1 MLTSIRTRLVILCV
15 AITVLSMLTLSLTT
29 VWVARSN
36 TVEQVDRSIGQITQ
50 QHADALTNLVRDKQ
64 RITSSLTLAVTQ
76 PEAVAHDMTAAA
88 QVAGGFDDA
97 FIVYADKRTIFNHPM
112 PADFDGTARAW
123 YQQAAQTTGPA
134 ITPICVDAYTG
145 KLVVS
150 FVEAFRQDGR
160 LVAVV
165 GTDLRLES
173 MAKMVAEISAT
184 PASFAFLI
192 DEQGQILAHRDAQLG
207 LKPVT
212 AIDPGLQLP
221 MLQQLA
227 RDQTARDQNIG
238 GVGHRLFAHTVTG
251 TPWTLVVAIDRAEA
265 NEPITMMIKLA
276 ASVTAAAL
284 LLAIVSLTLA
294 VRRLLRGLPQV
305 QSALEDIASGDGDL
319 TRRLPAKGRDEL
331 AQIGVAFN
339 RFADKISSV
348 LLDIRKA
355 SESVRSASSEI
366 ASGNQ
371 DLSDRTAKQA
381 SSLEQT
387 AAAMEEITSTVQH
400 NADNASQAASLA
412 ADASRVAT
420 EGGNVV
426 QQVVH
431 TMDDIDASARKIVDI
446 IGVIDG
452 IAFQTNILALN
463 AAVEAARAGEQGR
476 GFAVVAGEV
485 RTLAQRSATAA
496 REIKTLIESSVEQIR
511 AGNTLVRQAGST
523 MGQVVDGVQSVT
535 RIVSEIDMASNEQ
548 RTGVAEVGH
557 AIGSI
562 DNATQQNAALV
573 EEAAAAAQTLLEQAA
588 HLAHLV
594 HGFKL
599 DAHDAGMYGR
609 GVAAAPG
616 LPALTAQ

>member
-1 MLTSIRTRLVILCV
+1 MLTSIRNRLVFLCV

-36 TVEQVDRSIGQITQ
+36 TIEQVDRSIGQITR
-50 QHADALTNLVRDKQ
+50 QHADALANLVRDKQ
-64 RITSSLTLAVTQ
+64 RITTSLTLAVPQ
-76 PEAVAHDMTAAA
+76 PEAVALDMTAAA

-112 PADFDGTARAW
+112 PAEFDATGRAW

-134 ITPICVDAYTG
+134 ITPVYVDAYTG
-145 KLVVS
+145 KLVAS
-150 FVEAFRQDGR
+150 FVEAVRQDGR

-173 MAKMVAEISAT
+173 MAKMVEDISAT
-184 PASFAFLI
+184 SKSFAFLI
-192 DEQGQILAHRDAQLG
+192 DDQGQILAHRDAQLG

-227 RDQTARDQNIG
+227 REQTAREQDIG
-238 GVGHRLFAHTVTG
+238 GVAYRLFVQTVTG

-265 NEPITMMIKLA
+265 NQPVTVMIKLA

-284 LLAIVSLTLA
+284 LLAIVLLTLV
-294 VRRLLRGLPQV
+294 VRRQLRGLPLV
-305 QSALEDIASGDGDL
+305 QYALEDIASGDGDL
-319 TRRLPAKGRDEL
+319 TRRLPAEGRDEL

-348 LLDIRKA
+348 LLEIRKA

-387 AAAMEEITSTVQH
+387 AAAMEEITSTVEH

-412 ADASRVAT
+412 GDASRVAS
-420 EGGNVV
+420 EGGSVV

-446 IGVIDG
+446 IAVIDG

-523 MGQVVDGVQSVT
+523 MSQVVDGVQRVT

-548 RTGVAEVGH
+548 RTGVAEVGQ

-573 EEAAAAAQTLLEQAA
+573 EEAAAAAQTLQEQAA

-594 HGFKL
+594 RGFKL
-599 DAHDAGMYGR
+599 DAHDAR
-609 GVAAAPG
+609 RHVQDVPAATRVPV
-616 LPALTAQ
+616 LT